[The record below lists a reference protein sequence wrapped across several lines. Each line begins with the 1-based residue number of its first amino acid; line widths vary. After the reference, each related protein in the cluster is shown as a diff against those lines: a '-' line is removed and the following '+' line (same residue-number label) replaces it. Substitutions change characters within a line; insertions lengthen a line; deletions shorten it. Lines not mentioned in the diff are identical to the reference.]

1 MKKDLTHI
9 IIVLDRSGSM
19 SGIQR
24 ATISGFNEFISQQR
38 TLPGE
43 ATLLAIKFDDQYELL

>member
-19 SGIQR
+19 SGMSVSPAIPG
-24 ATISGFNEFISQQR
+24 IIYGFQGR
-38 TLPGE
+38 LYAPHHYTRRGK
-43 ATLLAIKFDDQYELL
+43 AA